1 MTFVPLAIVSCL
13 MALRGVFS
21 FYSLSVSRVFSSL
34 VRFIALVIAVRYI
47 ALVIVVRFIA
57 PVIAVRYIAL
67 VIVACFIAP
76 VIAVRFI
83 ALVIVVRFIAPVIAV
98 RFIALA
104 TVTLYSLLYCCQQHL
119 LFLLP
124 RGGLLLLSHIFL
136 LFLTY
141 SPWI

>member
-47 ALVIVVRFIA
+47 ARVIVVRFIA

>member
-47 ALVIVVRFIA
+47 ARVIVVRFIA

-98 RFIALA
+98 RFIALV

-124 RGGLLLLSHIFL
+124 RRGLLLLSHIFL